1 MNNFDLENTKE
12 DLQYNLENF
21 QQEYI
26 NALEPVFKYLEYLQ
40 YRITTLEKSL
50 EAANID
56 FVENT
61 DID

>member
-12 DLQYNLENF
+12 YLQYNLEDF
-21 QQEYI
+21 QKEYV

-40 YRITTLEKSL
+40 YRITTLEKTL
-50 EAANID
+50 EAAGIE

-61 DID
+61 EC